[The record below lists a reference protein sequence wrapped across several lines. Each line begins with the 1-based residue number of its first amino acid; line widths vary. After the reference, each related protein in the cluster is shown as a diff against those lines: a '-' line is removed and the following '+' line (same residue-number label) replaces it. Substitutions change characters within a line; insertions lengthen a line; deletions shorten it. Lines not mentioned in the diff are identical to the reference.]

1 MNGYYDKTIGGWLPN
16 EEKTKEIS
24 GALTITYSFKNVEV
38 PEDWDDADIE
48 RDIRENLS
56 EYSETLEDIEV
67 ELK

>member
-1 MNGYYDKTIGGWLPN
+1 MKSYYDNTIGGWLPN

-24 GALTITYSFKNVEV
+24 GSVTVTYTFKDIEV
-38 PEDWDDADIE
+38 PEDWNDVDIE
-48 RDIRENLS
+48 QDIKANLS

>member
-1 MNGYYDKTIGGWLPN
+1 MNGYYDNTIGGWLPN

-24 GALTITYSFKNVEV
+24 GVLTITYSFKNVEV
-38 PEDWDDADIE
+38 PEDWDYADIE

-56 EYSETLEDIEV
+56 EYNTTLEDIEI